1 LIHAPAIDASL
12 ELWWNSNLQGRPKRQ
27 RCKVAALL
35 IYTVWS
41 LWKERIRRVFQGVL
55 LVPERVF
62 LLMKG
67 EMQLRVM
74 AMSGRV
80 EGLGS

>member
-1 LIHAPAIDASL
+1 
-12 ELWWNSNLQGRPKRQ
+12 
-27 RCKVAALL
+27 
-35 IYTVWS
+35 
-41 LWKERIRRVFQGVL
+41 